1 MSTTKGA
8 IVRLSGAILFASVLS
23 LVVVAGRRLPPV
35 LPRTVTT
42 FPLSQVRVLDGPFK
56 HAQELNIDYMRA
68 LEPDRLLAPYR
79 IEAGLPPKAAKYPNW
94 ESTGLEGHTAGH
106 YLTALAQ
113 IWAATGDPEMK
124 QRLDYMVAEL
134 ATCQRSNGNG
144 YVGGIPGG
152 RQLWDEIAA
161 GTLRVEPFAINGKWV
176 PWYNLHKLFAGLR
189 DAHLVGGNQQAR
201 VVLIE
206 LADWADRLVSK
217 LSDAQMQAML
227 GAEQG
232 GMNEVL
238 ADVYALTNDGKYLA
252 LARRFSHRA
261 LLEQLERHEDALTGL
276 HANTQIPK
284 TIGYARIAEL
294 GGDPAGLDAA
304 RFFWQTVVRHR
315 TVAFGGNSVREH
327 FNPPDDFSS
336 MIESREGPETCNTYN
351 MLRLTERL
359 FRAEPSAEYADFYE
373 RALFNHILSTEHPVR
388 GGFVYFTPIRPR
400 HYRVY
405 SRPSQCFWCCVG
417 TGMEN
422 HGKYGQFIYA
432 HTDDELYVNLFIASA
447 LRWPERGLELQQ
459 DTGFPDEPRTR
470 LVMSLQQPQRF
481 TLRVRHPVWA
491 AASGFE
497 VRVNGQPWPERSA
510 PASYAAINREWRQGD
525 RVEIDLPMRTAI
537 EPLPDGSDYVALLH
551 GPIVLA
557 ARTGT
562 EQLDG
567 QIAGDAR
574 MGHVSSGPYMP
585 LDSAPMLVGDLS
597 TLADHIRP
605 VRGHPMSFTAAE
617 IIRPAEARSLEL
629 VPFFRV
635 HDSRYMIY
643 WRAVAS
649 DRYSAVVARLKA
661 EEDERLAL
669 DARTIDRV
677 TPGEQQPEVE
687 HHLRSDGSTTGSTN
701 GRTWREAS
709 GWFSYDLTLGAAD
722 APRSATGSQ
731 RSAPGTAAPGSQA
744 GVRGSPIELRVT
756 YSAGQRDRQF
766 DIRVNDRVIATVT
779 LNGEQ
784 QDRFLDATYPIPAD
798 VVGAATNGMLT
809 VTFAAKPGSR
819 AGAVYEVRLLGG
831 R

>member
-1 MSTTKGA
+1 MSTARTGMA
-8 IVRLSGAILFASVLS
+8 SLGVALLLASVPA
-23 LVVVAGRRLPPV
+23 LVVETGRRLQSMPA
-35 LPRTVTT
+35 RGVTT

-56 HAQELNIDYMRA
+56 HAQELNIDYVHA

-79 IEAGLPPKAAKYPNW
+79 SEAGLKPKAPKYPNW

-113 IWAATGDPEMK
+113 IWAATGDPDMK

-134 ATCQRSNGNG
+134 ATCQRSNHNG
-144 YVGGIPGG
+144 YVGGIPGS
-152 RQLWDEIAA
+152 RQLWDEVAA

-189 DAHLVGGNQQAR
+189 DAHLVGANAQAR
-201 VVLIE
+201 SVLIE
-206 LADWADRLVSK
+206 LADWAARLVSK

-227 GAEQG
+227 GAEHG

-238 ADVYALTNDGKYLA
+238 ADVYALTRDDRYLA

-261 LLEQLERHEDALTGL
+261 LLEHLERREDTLTGL

-284 TIGYARIAEL
+284 AIGYARIAEL
-294 GGDPAGLDAA
+294 GGDAAGLDAA
-304 RFFWQTVVRHR
+304 RFFWHTVVRHR

-359 FRAEPSAEYADFYE
+359 FRTEPSAEYADFYE
-373 RALFNHILSTEHPVR
+373 RALFNHILSTEHPVH

-405 SRPSQCFWCCVG
+405 SQPSQCFWCCVG

-432 HTDDELYVNLFIASA
+432 HTDDELYVNLFIGSA
-447 LRWPERGLELQQ
+447 LRWPERDLELQQ
-459 DTGFPDEPRTR
+459 ETSFPDEPRTR
-470 LVMSLQQPQRF
+470 LVLSLQQPQRF

-491 AASGFE
+491 AESHFE
-497 VRVNGQPWPERSA
+497 VRVNGQPRRERSA
-510 PASYAAINREWRQGD
+510 PGSYASIAREWKHGD

-537 EPLPDGSDYVALLH
+537 EPLPDGSDYVAILH

-574 MGHVSSGPYMP
+574 MAHVSPGPYLP

-605 VRGHPMSFTAAE
+605 VAGSSMTFTASA

-643 WRAVAS
+643 WRAVAP
-649 DRYSAVVARLKA
+649 DKYSAVVDRLRI
-661 EEDERLAL
+661 EEEERLAL
-669 DARTIDRV
+669 EARTIDRV
-677 TPGEQQPEVE
+677 TPGAQQPEVE

-701 GRTWREAS
+701 GRSWREAS
-709 GWFSYDLTLGAAD
+709 GWFSYDLTLRTAD
-722 APRSATGSQ
+722 AQ
-731 RSAPGTAAPGSQA
+731 RSAPGTQSSAPDAAASGTQRTVSGGPL
-744 GVRGSPIELRVT
+744 ELRVT

-779 LNGEQ
+779 LNGGQ
-784 QDRFLDATYPIPAD
+784 PDRFLDATYPIPVDLVSPA
-798 VVGAATNGMLT
+798 NGVLT

-819 AGAVYEVRLLGG
+819 AGAVYDVRLLAG